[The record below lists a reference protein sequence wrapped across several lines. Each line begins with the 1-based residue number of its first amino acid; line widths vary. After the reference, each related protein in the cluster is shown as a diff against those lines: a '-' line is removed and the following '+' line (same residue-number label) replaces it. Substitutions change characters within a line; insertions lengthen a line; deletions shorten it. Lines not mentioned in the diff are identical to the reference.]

1 MPRVLLDDRFALVV
15 VFHLLVGI
23 VLYLLSSVSAVYP
36 VGFFLVGRAADSW
49 VFRFARERPSCPD

>member
-15 VFHLLVGI
+15 VFHLLVGT
-23 VLYLLSSVSAVYP
+23 VLLLSSVSAVYP